1 MKTEWE
7 KVTLGE
13 LMTFKNGLNFTQDL
27 NGMEYNFLGV
37 GSFKSKNAIRDVS
50 ELEKIYLSNSFDTEY
65 LLKKNDLVFVRSN
78 GSKELVGRCVLIE
91 NEIKNTTYS
100 GFCIKGSLK
109 SEKTTSKYIL
119 KIIEAGFLKERL
131 KHENRGTNISNLNQE
146 ILNSLEIKL
155 PSIEEQNKIIETL
168 SIWDS
173 AIQKTEKLISEKEKL
188 FNGISQKIFR
198 KASIKHKIS
207 EFLTIRNEKCIPD
220 DSTPLYSLTIE
231 NGITPKSDRYDREA
245 LVKDS
250 EEKEYK
256 VVYPGDIVFNPANL
270 RWGAIA
276 RSNETKKVAV
286 SPIYEVLQLD
296 SSKINSDYLT
306 FLLTSKDKI
315 RYYATKTEGTL
326 VERMAVKV
334 DVFLN
339 FQIEIEED
347 NKNQKTVSEVLT
359 TLIREIS
366 LLKKQLEQYKLQK
379 QGLMQKL
386 LTGEWRVR

>member
-1 MKTEWE
+1 MKNEWE

-155 PSIEEQNKIIETL
+155 PSIEEQNKIIEIL
-168 SIWDS
+168 STWDS
-173 AIQKTEKLISEKEKL
+173 AIEKTEKLISEKEKKL
-188 FNGISQKIFR
+188 QWIIIHYFENAEKNKNWIESKL
-198 KASIKHKIS
+198 S
-207 EFLTIRNEKCIPD
+207 EFLKPGDKNPVENTANYRKITIK
-220 DSTPLYSLTIE
+220 LHK
-231 NGITPKSDRYDREA
+231 NGIEYINSQRRMVDTRPFYIRRAGELIIGKQNYFNGSIA
-245 LVKDS
+245 LLEKDF
-250 EEKEYK
+250 
-256 VVYPGDIVFNPANL
+256 D
-270 RWGAIA
+270 GAIC
-276 RSNETKKVAV
+276 SNAIMSFSIAKSINPDFLLEAISTKK
-286 SPIYEVLQLD
+286 
-296 SSKINSDYLT
+296 YLREK
-306 FLLTSKDKI
+306 SV
-315 RYYATKTEGTL
+315 YANGTGQKEL
-326 VERMAVKV
+326 SEN
-334 DVFLN
+334 VFLSFDVKLPSLKMQN
-339 FQIEIEED
+339 EIMEIV
-347 NKNQKTVSEVLT
+347 NLQKS
-359 TLIREIS
+359 EIS

-386 LTGEWRVR
+386 LTGKWRVK